1 MIAFEGWPRLVVPPV
16 TAQYGKRV
24 FQLRTYESPSNQ
36 DHLAKVDM
44 FHHGEFEIFKKAGFW
59 EVFFG
64 DTLIGPRM
72 PQLTYMVSFPDIAE
86 IDVKWDA
93 FRADPQWKQLSSLP
107 KYSSEAIVGNISN
120 LILRPATF
128 SQI

>member
-1 MIAFEGWPRLVVPPV
+1 
-16 TAQYGKRV
+16 
-24 FQLRTYESPSNQ
+24 
-36 DHLAKVDM
+36 
-44 FHHGEFEIFKKAGFW
+44 
-59 EVFFG
+59 
-64 DTLIGPRM
+64 M
-72 PQLTYMVSFPDIAE
+72 PQLTYMVSFPDVAE